1 MSKLPSMRYEDRIKK
16 TAQVAFGGLRHSLSC
31 SDGELYDMKNLTCKE
46 YPILQPREKRWIA
59 DAGDRGGMHAQI
71 KQAIYAD
78 NGNMWDVHLLNDW
91 RNTYYLRSSTWKI
104 SAWLGQE
111 KKDWKFIRF
120 GGRVLLL
127 PEKWLIKTALEIDG
141 YVSVNTE
148 LPTLTEADAGKLY
161 LTSGTAPSIYPVYRW
176 TGTKWTYQE
185 ELIEPLEYEI
195 RVTGVKLTDGTIY
208 GEKATANTLTF
219 TGISYLGGYPQVGDG
234 MELSGLTEAPGNDKT
249 AILRELQLSTSG
261 NGKLVFSDNCF
272 KMPLG
277 PDGNP
282 VTSVTISGT
291 VKLKRTMPDLDGIFE
306 HDNRLWGWKG
316 KTIYASKLGDPKNW
330 NVFEGLSTDAWALE
344 TQRKGEITGGV
355 SFGGYPTFFRED
367 SMIRIYGATA
377 NAFQTSELAMPGVKT
392 GEQDSI
398 AAAGGMLLYLSRDGM
413 MIYADEYPQAQDS
426 VFGNGE
432 IKDAL
437 ACSDGV
443 RYYARLTV
451 DGEKAIYRYD
461 SKHGLWM
468 KEDDPGV
475 IGMTYDQGTIYA
487 LLEHSIVPEQYENR
501 AIIDLIGNGKIEG
514 IAPTEEAGSVE
525 SFAEF
530 GDFTSGSLNRKAMSK
545 MQLRMGLE
553 TGATV
558 TIKIKYDGGQ
568 WETLW
573 TLTQGIKRSVQIP
586 ILPRRCDYYRIR
598 IEGTGMWRLYAMA
611 REQYEG
617 SEIH

>member
-1 MSKLPSMRYEDRIKK
+1 
-16 TAQVAFGGLRHSLSC
+16 
-31 SDGELYDMKNLTCKE
+31 
-46 YPILQPREKRWIA
+46 
-59 DAGDRGGMHAQI
+59 
-71 KQAIYAD
+71 
-78 NGNMWDVHLLNDW
+78 
-91 RNTYYLRSSTWKI
+91 
-104 SAWLGQE
+104 
-111 KKDWKFIRF
+111 
-120 GGRVLLL
+120 
-127 PEKWLIKTALEIDG
+127 
-141 YVSVNTE
+141 
-148 LPTLTEADAGKLY
+148 
-161 LTSGTAPSIYPVYRW
+161 
-176 TGTKWTYQE
+176 
-185 ELIEPLEYEI
+185 
-195 RVTGVKLTDGTIY
+195 
-208 GEKATANTLTF
+208 
-219 TGISYLGGYPQVGDG
+219 
-234 MELSGLTEAPGNDKT
+234 
-249 AILRELQLSTSG
+249 
-261 NGKLVFSDNCF
+261 
-272 KMPLG
+272 MPLG
-277 PDGNP
+277 TDGNP
-282 VTSVTISGT
+282 VKEVTISGT
-291 VKLKRTMPDLDGIFE
+291 VTLKRTMPDLDGIFE

-413 MIYADEYPQAQDS
+413 MIYADEYPRAQDS

-432 IKDAL
+432 IKDAI

-461 SKHGLWM
+461 SKRGLWM

-487 LLEHSIVPEQYENR
+487 LLEHSLVTEQYGNR
-501 AIIDLIGNGKIEG
+501 EIIDLIGSGG
-514 IAPTEEAGSVE
+514 IGITAPTEEAGSVE

-530 GDFTSGSLNRKAMSK
+530 GDFTAGSLNRKAMSK

>member
-46 YPILQPREKRWIA
+46 YPILQPREKRWA
-59 DAGDRGGMHAQI
+59 ENDGGNLGEVT
-71 KQAIYAD
+71 QAIYAD
-78 NGNMWDVHLLNDW
+78 NGTMLRVYETTI
-91 RNTYYLRSSTWKI
+91 RSGYYYLSSTSWI
-104 SAWLGQE
+104 YSALLGPK
-111 KKDWKFIRF
+111 KKDWRFIRF
-120 GGRVLLL
+120 GESVVLL
-127 PEKWLIKTALEIDG
+127 PEKWRIKMGLEISG
-141 YVSVNTE
+141 YAGDPDT
-148 LPTLTEADAGKLY
+148 LPKLTEDDVGKLY
-161 LTSGTAPSIYPVYRW
+161 VTLGKQPSKYPVYRW
-176 TGTKWTYQE
+176 TGTKWQYQE
-185 ELIEPLEYEI
+185 ELIELLECTLE
-195 RVTGVKLTDGTIY
+195 VTGVKLTDGTIN

-219 TGISYLGGYPQVGDG
+219 TGISSMDGYPAVGDG
-234 MELSGLTEAPGNDKT
+234 VEITGLTEAPGNDKT
-249 AILRELQLSTSG
+249 AILRELQISTSG

-344 TQRKGEITGGV
+344 TQKKGEITGGV

-413 MIYADEYPQAQDS
+413 MIYADEYPRAQDS

-487 LLEHSIVPEQYENR
+487 LLEHSLVTEQYGNR
-501 AIIDLIGNGKIEG
+501 EIIDLIGSGG
-514 IAPTEEAGSVE
+514 IGITAPTEEAGSVE

-530 GDFTSGSLNRKAMSK
+530 GDFTAGSLNRKAMSK
-545 MQLRMGLE
+545 LQLRMGLE

-558 TIKIKYDGGQ
+558 TIKIKYDGGS

>member
-46 YPILQPREKRWIA
+46 YPILQPREKRWA
-59 DAGDRGGMHAQI
+59 ENAGGNLGEVT
-71 KQAIYAD
+71 QAIYAD
-78 NGNMWDVHLLNDW
+78 NGTILRVYETTI
-91 RNTYYLRSSTWKI
+91 RSGYYYLSSTSWI
-104 SAWLGQE
+104 YSALLGPK
-111 KKDWKFIRF
+111 KKDWRFIRF
-120 GGRVLLL
+120 GESVVLL
-127 PEKWLIKTALEIDG
+127 PEKWRIKMGLEISG
-141 YVSVNTE
+141 YAGAPDT
-148 LPTLTEADAGKLY
+148 LPKLTEDDVGKLY
-161 LTSGTAPSIYPVYRW
+161 VTLGKQPSKYPVYRW
-176 TGTKWTYQE
+176 TGTKWQYQE
-185 ELIEPLEYEI
+185 ELIELLECTLE
-195 RVTGVKLTDGTIY
+195 VTGVKLTDGTIN

-219 TGISYLGGYPQVGDG
+219 TGISSMDGYPAVGDG
-234 MELSGLTEAPGNDKT
+234 VEINGLTEAPGNDKT
-249 AILRELQLSTSG
+249 AIIRELQISTSG

-316 KTIYASKLGDPKNW
+316 KTIYASKLGNPKNW

-344 TQRKGEITGGV
+344 TQKKGEITGGV

-413 MIYADEYPQAQDS
+413 MIYADEYPRAQDS

-432 IKDAL
+432 IKDAI

-487 LLEHSIVPEQYENR
+487 LLEHSLVTEQYGNR
-501 AIIDLIGNGKIEG
+501 EIIDLIGSGG
-514 IAPTEEAGSVE
+514 IGITAPTEEAGSVE

-545 MQLRMGLE
+545 LQLRMGLE

>member
-59 DAGDRGGMHAQI
+59 DAGDRGGTHART

-78 NGNMWDVHLLNDW
+78 NGNMWDVHFLNDFQ
-91 RNTYYLRSSTWKI
+91 NAYHLRSSTWKI
-104 SAWLGQE
+104 STGLGTE

-120 GGRVLLL
+120 GDRVLLL
-127 PEKWLIKTALEIDG
+127 PEKWLIQTGLSIEG
-141 YVSVNTE
+141 SVVVKSE
-148 LPTLTEADAGKLY
+148 LPTLTEADNGKLY
-161 LTSGTAPSIYPVYRW
+161 VVLGSGFQNSTPIGTVYRW
-176 TGTKWTYQE
+176 SGSEWEYYCALAE
-185 ELIEPLEYEI
+185 RIEASI
-195 RVTGVKLTDGTIY
+195 TMTGVKLTDGTLY
-208 GEKATANTLTF
+208 GEKATANTMTF
-219 TGISYLGGYPQVGDG
+219 TNPTTVEGIFKVGDG
-234 MELSGLTEAPGNDKT
+234 IEIPELAEAPGNAKT
-249 AILRELQLSTSG
+249 AIIREISE
-261 NGKLVFSDNCF
+261 KKIVFSDNCF

-277 PDGNP
+277 TDGNP

-291 VKLKRTMPDLDGIFE
+291 VTLKRTMPDLDGIFE

-377 NAFQTSELAMPGVKT
+377 NAFQTSEIAMPGVKK
-392 GEQDSI
+392 GEQNSI

-413 MIYADEYPQAQDS
+413 MIYADEYPRAQDS

-451 DGEKAIYRYD
+451 DGEKAVYRFD

-530 GDFTSGSLNRKAMSK
+530 GDFTAGSLNRKAMSK
-545 MQLRMGLE
+545 LQLRMGLE

>member
-46 YPILQPREKRWIA
+46 YPILQPREKRWA
-59 DAGDRGGMHAQI
+59 ENAGGNLSEVT
-71 KQAIYAD
+71 QAIYAD
-78 NGNMWDVHLLNDW
+78 NGTMLRVYETTI
-91 RNTYYLRSSTWKI
+91 RSGYYYLSSTSWI
-104 SAWLGQE
+104 YSALLGSK
-111 KKDWKFIRF
+111 KKDWRFIRF
-120 GGRVLLL
+120 GESVVLL
-127 PEKWLIKTALEIDG
+127 PEKWRIKMGLEISG
-141 YVSVNTE
+141 YAGAPDT
-148 LPTLTEADAGKLY
+148 LPKLTEDDVGKLY
-161 LTSGTAPSIYPVYRW
+161 VTLGKQPSKYPVYRW
-176 TGTKWTYQE
+176 TGTKWQYQE
-185 ELIEPLEYEI
+185 ELIELLEYTLE
-195 RVTGVKLTDGTIY
+195 VTGVKLTDGTIN

-219 TGISYLGGYPQVGDG
+219 TGISSMDGYPAVGDG
-234 MELSGLTEAPGNDKT
+234 VEITGLTEAPGNDKT
-249 AILRELQLSTSG
+249 AIIRELQISTSG

-306 HDNRLWGWKG
+306 HGNRLWGWKG

-377 NAFQTSELAMPGVKT
+377 NAFQTSEIAMPGVKT

-413 MIYADEYPQAQDS
+413 MIYADEYQRAQDS

-487 LLEHSIVPEQYENR
+487 LLEQSLVTEQYGNR
-501 AIIDLIGNGKIEG
+501 EIIDLIGSGG
-514 IAPTEEAGSVE
+514 IGITAPTEEAGSVE

-530 GDFTSGSLNRKAMSK
+530 GDFTAGSLNRKAMSK
-545 MQLRMGLE
+545 LQLRMGLE

-568 WETLW
+568 WEPLW

-586 ILPRRCDYYRIR
+586 VLPRRCDYYRIR

>member
-1 MSKLPSMRYEDRIKK
+1 MSKLPGMVYEDKIKK

-46 YPILQPREKRWIA
+46 YPIMQPRDKRWIA
-59 DAGDRGGMHAQI
+59 DAGERVRWAQT

-78 NGNMWDVHLLNDW
+78 NGNMWDIHFLNDI
-91 RNTYYLRSSTWKI
+91 RNQYRLRSSKWGI
-104 SAWLGQE
+104 SVQLGSE
-111 KKDWKFIRF
+111 KKNWEFKRF
-120 GGRVLLL
+120 GDRVLLL
-127 PEKWLIKTALEIDG
+127 PEKWLLKTALEIAG
-141 YVSVNTE
+141 YSTTDTN
-148 LPTLTEADAGKLY
+148 LPTLTAEDAGKLY
-161 LTSGTAPSIYPVYRW
+161 LVSGTGPSQYPVYRW
-176 TGTKWTYQE
+176 TGTKWEYQE
-185 ELIEPLEYEI
+185 ELIEPLEYTLE
-195 RVTGVKLTDGTIY
+195 VTGVKLTDGTIY

-219 TGISYLGGYPQVGDG
+219 TGISSMDGYPAVGDG
-234 MELSGLTEAPGNDKT
+234 VELVGLTQAPGNDKI
-249 AILRELQLSTSG
+249 AIIRELKISTNG

-282 VTSVTISGT
+282 KTEVEISGT
-291 VKLKRTMPDLDGIFE
+291 VKIIRWMPAMDGMFE

-316 KTIYASKLGDPKNW
+316 KAIYASKLGDPANW
-330 NVFEGLSTDAWALE
+330 HVFEGLSTDAWALE
-344 TQRKGEITGGV
+344 TMRKGEITGGV

-367 SMIRIYGATA
+367 SMIRIYGATVD
-377 NAFQTSELAMPGVKT
+377 AFQTSEIAMPGVKT

-413 MIYADEYPQAQDS
+413 MIYAGEYPQAQDS
-426 VFGNGE
+426 VFGTE
-432 IKDAL
+432 DIKDAL

-461 SKHGLWM
+461 SKHRLWM

-487 LLEHSIVPEQYENR
+487 LLEHSLVPEQYENR
-501 AIIDLIGNGKIEG
+501 AIIDLTGSGGIGAT
-514 IAPTEEAGSVE
+514 APTEESGSVE

-530 GDFTSGSLNRKAMSK
+530 GDFTAGSLNRKAMSK

-553 TGATV
+553 AGATV
-558 TIKIKYDGGQ
+558 TIKIRYDGGS

-573 TLTQGIKRSVQIP
+573 TLTHGIKRSVQIP

>member
-59 DAGDRGGMHAQI
+59 DAGVKDGRYEQT
-71 KQAIYAD
+71 KQVIYAD
-78 NGNMWDVHLLNDW
+78 NGNMWDVVLWTDW
-91 RNTYYLRSSTWKI
+91 RGGYELRSRKWKI
-104 SAWLGQE
+104 SVNLGRE

-120 GGRVLLL
+120 GDRVLLL
-127 PEKWLIKTALEIDG
+127 PGKWLIKTALEIDG
-141 YVSVNTE
+141 YAPTNTE

-161 LTSGTAPSIYPVYRW
+161 LTSGKAPSIYPVYRW
-176 TGTKWTYQE
+176 TGTKWQYQE

-219 TGISYLGGYPQVGDG
+219 TGISSMDGYPAVGDG
-234 MELSGLTEAPGNDKT
+234 VEITGLTEAPGNDKT
-249 AILRELQLSTSG
+249 AIIRELQISTSG

-282 VTSVTISGT
+282 VKEVTISGT
-291 VKLKRTMPDLDGIFE
+291 VTLKRTMPDLDGIFE

-377 NAFQTSELAMPGVKT
+377 NAFQTSEIAMPGVKK
-392 GEQDSI
+392 GEQNSI

-413 MIYADEYPQAQDS
+413 MIYADEYPRAQDS

-530 GDFTSGSLNRKAMSK
+530 GDFTAGSLNRKAMSK
-545 MQLRMGLE
+545 LQLRMGLE

>member
-46 YPILQPREKRWIA
+46 YPILQPREKRWA
-59 DAGDRGGMHAQI
+59 ENAGGNLSEVT
-71 KQAIYAD
+71 QAIYAD
-78 NGNMWDVHLLNDW
+78 NGTMLRVYETTI
-91 RNTYYLRSSTWKI
+91 RSGYYYLSSTSWI
-104 SAWLGQE
+104 YSALLGPK
-111 KKDWKFIRF
+111 KKDWRFIRF
-120 GGRVLLL
+120 GESVVLL
-127 PEKWLIKTALEIDG
+127 PEKWRIKMGLEISG
-141 YVSVNTE
+141 YAGDPDT
-148 LPTLTEADAGKLY
+148 LPKLTEDDVGKLY
-161 LTSGTAPSIYPVYRW
+161 VTLGKQPSKYPVYRW
-176 TGTKWTYQE
+176 TGTKWQYQE
-185 ELIEPLEYEI
+185 ELIELLEYTLE
-195 RVTGVKLTDGTIY
+195 VTGVKLTDGTIN

-219 TGISYLGGYPQVGDG
+219 TGISSMDGYPAVGDG
-234 MELSGLTEAPGNDKT
+234 VEITGLTEAPGNDKT
-249 AILRELQLSTSG
+249 AILRELQISTSG

-277 PDGNP
+277 TDGNP

-377 NAFQTSELAMPGVKT
+377 NAFQVSEIAMPGVKK
-392 GEQDSI
+392 GEQNSI

-413 MIYADEYPQAQDS
+413 MIYADEYPRAQDS

-468 KEDDPGV
+468 KEDAPGV

-487 LLEHSIVPEQYENR
+487 LLEQSLVTEQYGNR
-501 AIIDLIGNGKIEG
+501 EIIDLIGSGG
-514 IAPTEEAGSVE
+514 IGITAPTEEAGSVE

-530 GDFTSGSLNRKAMSK
+530 GDFTAGSLNRKAMSK
-545 MQLRMGLE
+545 LQLRMGLE

-568 WETLW
+568 WEPLW

>member
-46 YPILQPREKRWIA
+46 YPILQPREKRWA
-59 DAGDRGGMHAQI
+59 ENAGGNLGEVT
-71 KQAIYAD
+71 QAIYAD
-78 NGNMWDVHLLNDW
+78 NGTMLRVYETTI
-91 RNTYYLRSSTWKI
+91 RSGYYYLSSTSWI
-104 SAWLGQE
+104 YSALLGPK
-111 KKDWKFIRF
+111 KKDWRFIRF
-120 GGRVLLL
+120 GESVVLL
-127 PEKWLIKTALEIDG
+127 PEKWRIKMGLEISG
-141 YVSVNTE
+141 YGGTPDT
-148 LPTLTEADAGKLY
+148 LPKLTEDDVGKLY
-161 LTSGTAPSIYPVYRW
+161 VTLGKQPSKYPVYRW
-176 TGTKWTYQE
+176 TGTKWQYQE
-185 ELIEPLEYEI
+185 ELIELLECTLE
-195 RVTGVKLTDGTIY
+195 VTGVKLTDGTIN

-219 TGISYLGGYPQVGDG
+219 TGISSMDGYPAVGDG
-234 MELSGLTEAPGNDKT
+234 VEITGLTEAPGNDKT
-249 AILRELQLSTSG
+249 AIIRELQISTSG

-344 TQRKGEITGGV
+344 TQKKGEITGGV

-413 MIYADEYPQAQDS
+413 MIYADEYPRAQDS

-432 IKDAL
+432 IKDAI

-487 LLEHSIVPEQYENR
+487 LLEHSLVTEQYGNR
-501 AIIDLIGNGKIEG
+501 EIIDLIGRGEIG
-514 IAPTEEAGSVE
+514 ITAPTEEAGSVE

>member
-1 MSKLPSMRYEDRIKK
+1 MSKLPGMVYEDKIKK

-46 YPILQPREKRWIA
+46 YPIMQPRDKRWAENIGLHNTYA
-59 DAGDRGGMHAQI
+59 A
-71 KQAIYAD
+71 QAIYAD
-78 NGNMWDVHLLNDW
+78 NGTMLTVYKTTTGNEN
-91 RNTYYLRSSTWKI
+91 YYLSSTSWVYQ
-104 SAWLGQE
+104 AFLGL
-111 KKDWKFIRF
+111 KKKNWRFIRF
-120 GGRVLLL
+120 GESVVLL
-127 PEKWLIKTALEIDG
+127 PEKWRIKMGLEISG
-141 YVSVNTE
+141 YAGDPVT
-148 LPTLTEADAGKLY
+148 LPKLTEDDVGKLY
-161 LTSGTAPSIYPVYRW
+161 VTLGQQPSKYPVYRW
-176 TGTKWTYQE
+176 TGTKWEYQE
-185 ELIEPLEYEI
+185 ELIEQLEYTLE
-195 RVTGVKLTDGTIY
+195 VTGVKLTDGTIY

-219 TGISYLGGYPQVGDG
+219 TGISSMDGYPAVGDG
-234 MELSGLTEAPGNDKT
+234 VEITGLTEAPGNDKI
-249 AILRELQLSTSG
+249 AIIRELQISTSG

-277 PDGNP
+277 SDGNP
-282 VTSVTISGT
+282 KTEVEISGT
-291 VKLKRTMPDLDGIFE
+291 VTLKRTMPDLDGIFE
-306 HDNRLWGWKG
+306 HENRLWGWKG
-316 KTIYASKLGDPKNW
+316 KTIYASKLGDPANW

-344 TQRKGEITGGV
+344 TMRKGEITGGV
-355 SFGGYPTFFRED
+355 SYGGYPTFFRED

-377 NAFQTSELAMPGVKT
+377 EAFQTSEIEMPGVKT
-392 GEQDSI
+392 GERDSI
-398 AAAGGMLLYLSRDGM
+398 AIAGGMLLYLSRDGM
-413 MIYADEYPQAQDS
+413 MIYAGEYPQAQDS
-426 VFGNGE
+426 VFGTEE

-451 DGEKAIYRYD
+451 AGEKAIYRYD
-461 SKHGLWM
+461 SKHRLWM

-475 IGMTYDQGTIYA
+475 IGMTYDQGTVYA

-501 AIIDLIGNGKIEG
+501 AIIDLIGSGGIEG
-514 IAPTEEAGSVE
+514 ITPTEESGSVE

-530 GDFTSGSLNRKAMSK
+530 GDFTGGSLNRKAMSK

-553 TGATV
+553 AGATV
-558 TIKIKYDGGQ
+558 TIKIRYDGGS